1 MRKVSNRAL
10 IIIFAALILVSAAWI
25 VIAANIKQEGLTA
38 EIYVDGEL
46 MYTVDLDKVAEDYTI
61 ELPHNTVLVGKG
73 EISMLSADCPDQLCV
88 RQGVIRNSIRPIICL
103 PNRVEI
109 RIINDNDSGV
119 DAVVG
124 GGSL

>member
-1 MRKVSNRAL
+1 MMRKISSRAL
-10 IIIFAALILVSAAWI
+10 IIVFASLLVVSAVWI
-25 VIAANIKQEGLTA
+25 LLASSVKQGELMA
-38 EIYVDGEL
+38 EIYVDGKL
-46 MYTVDLDKVAEDYTI
+46 MHTIDLSRVNEEYTI

-88 RQGVIRNSIRPIICL
+88 KQGVIKSGIRPIVCL

-109 RIINDNDSGV
+109 RLLKDSGV

-124 GGSL
+124 GLS